1 PMSSTT
7 RRRESATA
15 LPLLRDR
22 RATVVPREWT
32 RWWNRVFTRRRSLGR
47 PAVPGGRRAVGSSP
61 VAPRA
66 RLLMMRSSSRDDQFC
81 YCRNRLVDATS
92 NLGSRSTGGTGPD
105 MTAADDRAGSARIGL
120 PSRRQH
126 AAVDEAAARPGAVDP
141 RRSVRATIGRKPM
154 RPLRIPVLGA
164 VLSLVATAFIG
175 PAVAVASETET
186 AAEILREGAQLGVDN
201 GYPGVIGLVRDGTDT
216 AYVQAGLGDRFTRV
230 PADPQARF
238 RIGSNTKAFI
248 ATVLLQLE
256 AEDRLSLD
264 DTLDTWLPD
273 VFARSGH
280 DGSTI
285 TVRQLL
291 NHTSGLPEYLND
303 PRVLASYAA
312 NLNPY
317 RKWEPRKLVEIA
329 LRQGATGAPGER
341 HSYSNTNYLLAGMV
355 IEAVTGNPP
364 HVEVRQRIISPLGL
378 HDTSF
383 PTDPRP
389 QGEWL
394 RGYFRI

>member
-1 PMSSTT
+1 
-7 RRRESATA
+7 
-15 LPLLRDR
+15 
-22 RATVVPREWT
+22 
-32 RWWNRVFTRRRSLGR
+32 
-47 PAVPGGRRAVGSSP
+47 
-61 VAPRA
+61 
-66 RLLMMRSSSRDDQFC
+66 
-81 YCRNRLVDATS
+81 
-92 NLGSRSTGGTGPD
+92 
-105 MTAADDRAGSARIGL
+105 
-120 PSRRQH
+120 
-126 AAVDEAAARPGAVDP
+126 
-141 RRSVRATIGRKPM
+141 M

-164 VLSLVATAFIG
+164 VLSLAATAFIG

-394 RGYFRI
+394 RGYFRIGGFLRDVTVSNVDITGSAGAMVSTLDDLATFERALLSGELLPEPQLAALKDTVPLTEDGSAGAGLGVFLTPTPCGPVWQHSGALLGYTTLWLTSDDGDKQVVVAANEYHLVGGGPGEQHIARAAVEAYCAL